1 MKMIMKKSFLTALLL
16 ALVVGANA
24 QDPSKWTK
32 GQEVTEELQWTDYKC
47 DNNESGGWQTKGDN
61 VDLWV
66 SPCFELWANNGTN
79 EAGTEVYQTFFLP
92 AGTYEFHVNGFYRHT
107 GSGGSSL
114 DEIAAGKIVEGAVVF
129 CETGVNEAGEA
140 GADTKEFTKKVAD
153 YSTTLTDMRL
163 FERTEEW
170 WDNGDGEWKDGQDV
184 SWFYPQC
191 QAGCVPRFFELNLCD
206 NVLTVVQAKD
216 GYVRLGVRKLVTNA
230 NNTVDFA
237 NFRAIYL
244 DEPSAGAELILAQ
257 ADYEEAYEA
266 VKKEQDK
273 YSDYGSLNILY
284 EDAVMLIDNEYGSS
298 TTPEAYK
305 EGIQKLQE
313 ITQTYEQALVST
325 LKLGKLIK
333 LAESVANSTAFV
345 GIDAYKQAVADAKA
359 ILADNDLT
367 LVQNVD
373 DYLNAYVNLQKA
385 RVDYAMSQE
394 KGENGA
400 WDFTTMVAYPFF
412 VDIESNPTWNEE
424 EGIWQFPETVTRDNV
439 TINQGEFWY
448 DTDGSGWR
456 HYGLEDHAG
465 MYDARHWAGEHW
477 GDMDLAQDIDGLPNG
492 YYSIAGLGLPGLN
505 YMFEEM
511 YLKLTSGDNSIVS
524 APVTPKTG
532 FYQGASI
539 QDWVTYTTDIIEVK
553 NGTVRVAF
561 CDNSDNNL
569 AFTGMQLFYY
579 GEQPDFTA
587 MIQPLIDAVREMK
600 VLLALKG
607 DQAAVEDILAK
618 IPAQITSM
626 EQYYAAKETVDEAEA
641 YINTASDYLAAHD
654 LTALYAA
661 QADQYADDDQIG
673 AAIEVAMTQSFDIY
687 DAPTAT
693 YKDIQAMY
701 ADYEAYAHYFQVV
714 KNYQAAGA
722 SADLTAK
729 VNEQMTALA
738 QEEDG
743 YADAKQMAD
752 NERALA
758 AIANKEAF
766 AKLDI
771 AHASEANPID
781 VTSFIQNP
789 SFTEGGKYWVGN
801 ADMDASV
808 GAAQAY
814 NFTFDVKQ
822 TLYSMP
828 SGTYLLCMKGLYRD
842 GTIKE
847 ATDHVWAGEGYTPN
861 FQFYAN
867 GVTADVVSI
876 ANDNAMFTERT
887 FTQYTYESKDP
898 DTEEPV
904 VLKVWVEET
913 IEEVDG
919 IETPVTKYWREAY
932 NSDGV
937 LENMDDAANG
947 WVFDEAFDA
956 GIETIYYPNST
967 RGAAL
972 RFANDEGAY
981 ENTLK
986 VTLTEDGDLTI
997 GARKLTTIEGDWCAF
1012 DNFRLYYIGAPD
1024 PTVAIDDVTTGA
1036 AQQKVA
1042 AIYGIDGIQRKT
1054 LQQGINIVTYANGE
1068 VKRVLVK

>member
-1 MKMIMKKSFLTALLL
+1 MKKSFLSALMLIL
-16 ALVVGANA
+16 AIGANA
-24 QDPSKWTK
+24 QNPAEWEK
-32 GQEVTEELQWTDYKC
+32 GQEVTENLLWTDYRC
-47 DNNESGGWQTKGDN
+47 ENNENGGWQTKGDN

-114 DEIAAGKIVEGAVVF
+114 DEIAAGKIVKGAVVF

-153 YSTTLTDMRL
+153 YNTTLTDMRL

-284 EDAVMLIDNEYGSS
+284 EDAVMLINNEYGSS

-325 LKLGKLIK
+325 LKLEKLIK

-465 MYDARHWAGEHW
+465 MYCANHWTQKW
-477 GDMDLAQDIDGLPNG
+477 GDMALAQDIAGLPNG
-492 YYSIAGLGLPGLN
+492 YYSIAGMGMGGNGYQLED
-505 YMFEEM
+505 MWIEIS
-511 YLKLTSGDNSIVS
+511 SGDQKQAS
-524 APVTPKTG
+524 AHGTWKAG
-532 FYQGASI
+532 FWEGGSVY
-539 QDWVTYTTDIIEVK
+539 DWTTFTTDIIEVK
-553 NGTVRVAF
+553 DGNVHVAF
-561 CDNSDNNL
+561 WDDGDNHLS
-569 AFTGMQLFYY
+569 FTGMQLFYY
-579 GEQPDFTA
+579 GATPDFTV
-587 MIQPLIDAVREMK
+587 MIQPLINAVREQEG
-600 VLLALKG
+600 LLTLKG
-607 DQAAVEDILAK
+607 DAAAVEAILAK
-618 IPAQITSM
+618 IPATLATIDD
-626 EQYYAAKETVDEAEA
+626 YYAAKDLVAEA
-641 YINTASDYLAAHD
+641 QDYIDNASDYLASHD

-789 SFTEGGKYWVGN
+789 SFTEGGKYWIGN
-801 ADMDASV
+801 ADMDATV
-808 GAAQAY
+808 GASQVY
-814 NFTFDVKQ
+814 NYSFDVKQ
-822 TLYSMP
+822 TLYSVP
-828 SGTYLLCMKGLYRD
+828 AGTYMIRMQGLYRD
-842 GTIKE
+842 GSIKDAIE
-847 ATDHVWAGEGYTPN
+847 HMWTGEGYTPN
-861 FQFYAN
+861 FKLYAN
-867 GVTADVVSI
+867 NAEVDVVSI
-876 ANDNAMFTERT
+876 ANDNAMFTERS

-1012 DNFRLYYIGAPD
+1012 DNFRLYYIGAYD
-1024 PTVAIDDVTTGA
+1024 PTVDINDVTETAQNKA
-1036 AQQKVA
+1036 AG
-1042 AIYGIDGIQRKT
+1042 IYGLDGIKRQALK
-1054 LQQGINIVTYANGE
+1054 QGINIVISADGKTKIVYI
-1068 VKRVLVK
+1068 K

>member
-114 DEIAAGKIVEGAVVF
+114 DEIAAGKIVKGAVVF

-153 YSTTLTDMRL
+153 YNTTLTDMRL

-284 EDAVMLIDNEYGSS
+284 EDAVMLINNEYGSS

-305 EGIQKLQE
+305 EGVQKLQE

-325 LKLGKLIK
+325 LKLEKLIK

-367 LVQNVD
+367 IVQNVD

-456 HYGLEDHAG
+456 HYGLDEHAN
-465 MYDARHWAGEHW
+465 MYCANHWTQKW
-477 GDMDLAQDIDGLPNG
+477 GDMALVQDIAGLPNG
-492 YYSIAGLGLPGLN
+492 YYSIAGMGMGGNGYQLED
-505 YMFEEM
+505 MWIEIS
-511 YLKLTSGDNSIVS
+511 SGDQKQAS
-524 APVTPKTG
+524 AHGTWKAG
-532 FYQGASI
+532 FWEGGSVY
-539 QDWVTYTTDIIEVK
+539 DWTTFTTDIIEVK
-553 NGTVRVAF
+553 DGNVHVAF
-561 CDNSDNNL
+561 RDDGDNHLS
-569 AFTGMQLFYY
+569 FTGMQLFYY
-579 GEQPDFTA
+579 GATPDFTV
-587 MIQPLIDAVREMK
+587 MIQPLINAVREQK
-600 VLLALKG
+600 GLLTLEG
-607 DQAAVEDILAK
+607 DAAAVEAILAK
-618 IPAQITSM
+618 IPATLATIDD
-626 EQYYAAKETVDEAEA
+626 YKTV
-641 YINTASDYLAAHD
+641 TP
-654 LTALYAA
+654 
-661 QADQYADDDQIG
+661 
-673 AAIEVAMTQSFDIY
+673 EVGS
-687 DAPTAT
+687 
-693 YKDIQAMY
+693 
-701 ADYEAYAHYFQVV
+701 
-714 KNYQAAGA
+714 
-722 SADLTAK
+722 
-729 VNEQMTALA
+729 
-738 QEEDG
+738 
-743 YADAKQMAD
+743 
-752 NERALA
+752 
-758 AIANKEAF
+758 
-766 AKLDI
+766 
-771 AHASEANPID
+771 
-781 VTSFIQNP
+781 VT
-789 SFTEGGKYWVGN
+789 
-801 ADMDASV
+801 
-808 GAAQAY
+808 
-814 NFTFDVKQ
+814 
-822 TLYSMP
+822 
-828 SGTYLLCMKGLYRD
+828 
-842 GTIKE
+842 
-847 ATDHVWAGEGYTPN
+847 AGEKL
-861 FQFYAN
+861 
-867 GVTADVVSI
+867 VTVS
-876 ANDNAMFTERT
+876 
-887 FTQYTYESKDP
+887 K
-898 DTEEPV
+898 
-904 VLKVWVEET
+904 
-913 IEEVDG
+913 
-919 IETPVTKYWREAY
+919 
-932 NSDGV
+932 
-937 LENMDDAANG
+937 
-947 WVFDEAFDA
+947 
-956 GIETIYYPNST
+956 
-967 RGAAL
+967 
-972 RFANDEGAY
+972 
-981 ENTLK
+981 
-986 VTLTEDGDLTI
+986 
-997 GARKLTTIEGDWCAF
+997 
-1012 DNFRLYYIGAPD
+1012 
-1024 PTVAIDDVTTGA
+1024 
-1036 AQQKVA
+1036 
-1042 AIYGIDGIQRKT
+1042 
-1054 LQQGINIVTYANGE
+1054 
-1068 VKRVLVK
+1068 

>member
-1 MKMIMKKSFLTALLL
+1 MKKSFLSALMLIL
-16 ALVVGANA
+16 AIGVNA
-24 QDPSKWTK
+24 QNPAEWEK
-32 GQEVTEELQWTDYKC
+32 GQEVTENLLWTDYRC
-47 DNNESGGWQTKGDN
+47 DNNENGGWQTKGDN
-61 VDLWV
+61 VDLWT
-66 SPCFELWANNGTN
+66 SPCFELYANNGNN
-79 EAGTEVYQTFFLP
+79 EAGAEVYQLFYLP
-92 AGTYEFHVNGFYRHT
+92 AGAYEFHVNGFYRHM
-107 GSGGSSL
+107 GSGLGTI
-114 DEIAAGKIVEGAVVF
+114 EEAAAGNIVKGAVVF
-129 CETGVNEAGEA
+129 CETDLTETGEKSA
-140 GADTKEFTKKVAD
+140 NSIEFTKQMAD
-153 YSTTLTDMRL
+153 IISSLTDTRL
-163 FERTEEW
+163 WERTQEG
-170 WDNGDGEWKDGQDV
+170 WDDGDGEYIDAEGNYNY
-184 SWFYPQC
+184 FPQC
-191 QAGCVPRFFELNLCD
+191 QNGCVPRFFDYDLCK
-206 NVLTVVQAKD
+206 NVLTVIQKED

-230 NNTVDFA
+230 NNTINFA
-237 NFRAIYL
+237 NFRAFYL

-284 EDAVMLIDNEYGSS
+284 EDAVMLINNEYGSS

-305 EGIQKLQE
+305 EGVQKLQE

-325 LKLGKLIK
+325 LKLEKLIK

-367 LVQNVD
+367 IVQNVD

-456 HYGLEDHAG
+456 HYGLDEHAN
-465 MYDARHWAGEHW
+465 MYCANHWTQKW
-477 GDMDLAQDIDGLPNG
+477 GDMALVQDIAGLPNG
-492 YYSIAGLGLPGLN
+492 YYSIAGMGMGGNGYQLED
-505 YMFEEM
+505 MWIEIS
-511 YLKLTSGDNSIVS
+511 SGDQKQAS
-524 APVTPKTG
+524 AHGTWKAG
-532 FYQGASI
+532 FWEGGSVY
-539 QDWVTYTTDIIEVK
+539 DWTTFTTDIIEVK
-553 NGTVRVAF
+553 DGNVHVAF
-561 CDNSDNNL
+561 RDDGDNHLS
-569 AFTGMQLFYY
+569 FTGMQLFYY
-579 GEQPDFTA
+579 GATPDFTV
-587 MIQPLIDAVREMK
+587 MIQPLINAVREQK
-600 VLLALKG
+600 GLLTLEG
-607 DQAAVEDILAK
+607 DAAAVEAILAK
-618 IPAQITSM
+618 IPATLATIDD
-626 EQYYAAKETVDEAEA
+626 YYAAKDLVAEA
-641 YINTASDYLAAHD
+641 QDYIDNASDYLASHD
-654 LTALYAA
+654 LTALYATL
-661 QADQYADDDQIG
+661 ADQYADDEQIE

-743 YADAKQMAD
+743 YADAEQMAD

-789 SFTEGGKYWVGN
+789 SFTEGGKYWIGN

-814 NFTFDVKQ
+814 NITFDVKQ

-828 SGTYLLCMKGLYRD
+828 AGTYLLCMKGLYRD

-1012 DNFRLYYIGAPD
+1012 DNFRLYYIGAYD
-1024 PTVAIDDVTTGA
+1024 PTVDINDVTETAQNKA
-1036 AQQKVA
+1036 AG
-1042 AIYGIDGIQRKT
+1042 IYGLDGIKRQALK
-1054 LQQGINIVTYANGE
+1054 QGINIVISANGKAKK
-1068 VKRVLVK
+1068 VYIK

>member
-1 MKMIMKKSFLTALLL
+1 
-16 ALVVGANA
+16 
-24 QDPSKWTK
+24 
-32 GQEVTEELQWTDYKC
+32 
-47 DNNESGGWQTKGDN
+47 
-61 VDLWV
+61 
-66 SPCFELWANNGTN
+66 
-79 EAGTEVYQTFFLP
+79 
-92 AGTYEFHVNGFYRHT
+92 
-107 GSGGSSL
+107 
-114 DEIAAGKIVEGAVVF
+114 
-129 CETGVNEAGEA
+129 
-140 GADTKEFTKKVAD
+140 
-153 YSTTLTDMRL
+153 
-163 FERTEEW
+163 
-170 WDNGDGEWKDGQDV
+170 
-184 SWFYPQC
+184 
-191 QAGCVPRFFELNLCD
+191 
-206 NVLTVVQAKD
+206 
-216 GYVRLGVRKLVTNA
+216 
-230 NNTVDFA
+230 
-237 NFRAIYL
+237 
-244 DEPSAGAELILAQ
+244 
-257 ADYEEAYEA
+257 
-266 VKKEQDK
+266 
-273 YSDYGSLNILY
+273 
-284 EDAVMLIDNEYGSS
+284 MLINNEYGSS

-305 EGIQKLQE
+305 EGVQKLQE

-325 LKLGKLIK
+325 LKLEKLIK

-367 LVQNVD
+367 IVQNVD

-456 HYGLEDHAG
+456 HYGLDEHAN
-465 MYDARHWAGEHW
+465 MYCANHWTQKW
-477 GDMDLAQDIDGLPNG
+477 GDMALVQDIAGLPNG
-492 YYSIAGLGLPGLN
+492 YYSIAGMGMGGNGYQLED
-505 YMFEEM
+505 MWIEIS
-511 YLKLTSGDNSIVS
+511 SGDQKQAS
-524 APVTPKTG
+524 AHGTWKAG
-532 FYQGASI
+532 FWEGGSVY
-539 QDWVTYTTDIIEVK
+539 DWTTFTTDIIEVK
-553 NGTVRVAF
+553 DGNVHVAF
-561 CDNSDNNL
+561 RDDGDNHLS
-569 AFTGMQLFYY
+569 FTGMQLFYY
-579 GEQPDFTA
+579 GATPDFTV
-587 MIQPLIDAVREMK
+587 MIQPLINAVREQK
-600 VLLALKG
+600 GLLTLEG
-607 DQAAVEDILAK
+607 DAAAVEAILAK
-618 IPAQITSM
+618 IPATLATIDD
-626 EQYYAAKETVDEAEA
+626 YYAAKDLVAEA
-641 YINTASDYLAAHD
+641 QDYIDNASDYLASHD
-654 LTALYAA
+654 LTALYATL
-661 QADQYADDDQIG
+661 ADQYADDEQIE

-743 YADAKQMAD
+743 YADAEQMAD

-789 SFTEGGKYWVGN
+789 SFTEGGKYWIGN

-814 NFTFDVKQ
+814 NITFDVKQ

-828 SGTYLLCMKGLYRD
+828 AGTYLLCMKGLYRD

-1012 DNFRLYYIGAPD
+1012 DNFRLYYIGAYD
-1024 PTVAIDDVTTGA
+1024 PTVDINDVTETAQNKA
-1036 AQQKVA
+1036 AG
-1042 AIYGIDGIQRKT
+1042 IYGLDGIKRQALK
-1054 LQQGINIVTYANGE
+1054 QGINIVISADGKTKIVYI
-1068 VKRVLVK
+1068 K